1 MFVVGAF
8 AFNLAGL
15 LVLCAAG
22 RMRATFTAWPWV
34 AHLPALAGNTS
45 CLGCSLVAG
54 GQCCFYQIQRGS
66 RRTHV
71 VSPSEL

>member
-34 AHLPALAGNTS
+34 AHLPACWEHLLPWMQPGRWWAVLLLPNSTRLATDTRG
-45 CLGCSLVAG
+45 LSL
-54 GQCCFYQIQRGS
+54 
-66 RRTHV
+66 
-71 VSPSEL
+71 